1 MTWIR
6 LNSTA
11 IQAARYI
18 QAESL
23 LELEFCD
30 GAIYRSY
37 AVPEPTFQAFLR
49 AESKGRYFNLHL
61 RKKFVFDT
69 VRPAA
74 SNRP

>member
-1 MTWIR
+1 MSWIP

-11 IQAARYI
+11 IHAARYV

-30 GAIYRSY
+30 GAIYRSC
-37 AVPEPTFQAFLR
+37 AVPEPTFQEFLQ

-61 RKKFVFDT
+61 RKKFVFDI
-69 VRPAA
+69 VRPPA
-74 SNRP
+74 SHRP